1 MEKKSAAIKHLKA
14 HQTYPATKTDLMK
27 ACNNLS
33 DFSEKDK
40 KWFSEHLPNKTYNSA
55 QDVIAELGW

>member
-1 MEKKSAAIKHLKA
+1 MEKKSAAIKHLKT